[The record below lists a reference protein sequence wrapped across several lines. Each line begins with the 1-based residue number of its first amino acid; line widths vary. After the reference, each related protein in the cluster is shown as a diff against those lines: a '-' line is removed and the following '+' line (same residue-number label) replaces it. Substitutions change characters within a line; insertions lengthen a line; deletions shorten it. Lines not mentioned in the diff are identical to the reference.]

1 MLLGA
6 TRLADRTLRRNNP
19 TPPERDSERLG
30 HTAVERPKGCLLW
43 LHVNDPSEAGCISAL
58 TAELSS
64 LRDEPVFG
72 LVTSLANTLP
82 FSANDKTSIHQLVPG
97 DTRGSVKRFLD
108 HWQPDVGVIA
118 GPADRPTLLSEA
130 HAAGIPMFLAANTR
144 ASAISGNTL
153 GAQSFTI
160 PEIFSGVLVAN
171 STDQKA
177 LTRLGLPAE
186 RSAISGPLCD
196 TALPPPCKSQDFLR
210 LSKILGGRPVW
221 LAAEVTAAE
230 IPILEA
236 AQRRTIRAAHRLLL
250 IIVPRDPAEGLA
262 IAGSLETHGWRT
274 ALRSAGGQPDENVQV
289 YIVDTDEGMG
299 LWYRASPITYLG
311 GSFDPGIEISDP
323 YGPAA
328 MGSSIIHGPEINGAV
343 ARMRRLRAA
352 NASKPITSP
361 DDLGDAVFQLLSPDQ
376 AALLAHA
383 AWATT
388 SEGAPAIEAL
398 VTMISRV
405 LDGEETR

>member
-19 TPPERDSERLG
+19 VPAERDPERLG
-30 HTAVERPKGCLLW
+30 HTTFQRPKGCLLW
-43 LHVNDPSEAGCISAL
+43 LHVSDPAEAGCISAL

-72 LVTSLANTLP
+72 LVTSTENTVP
-82 FSANDKTSIHQLVPG
+82 FSSNDRVSIHQMVPG
-97 DTRGSVKRFLD
+97 DTKGSVKRFLE
-108 HWQPDVGVIA
+108 HWKPDVGVIA
-118 GPADRPTLLSEA
+118 GPADRATLLKEA
-130 HAAGIPMFLAANTR
+130 HAAAIPMFLAANTR
-144 ASAISGNTL
+144 GSVISGSAL
-153 GAQSFTI
+153 GTQSVTI
-160 PEIFSGVLVAN
+160 PEIFSGVLVAT
-171 STDQKA
+171 SADQKI
-177 LTRLGLPAE
+177 LTHLGLPTE
-186 RSAISGPLCD
+186 RSAVAGPLCD
-196 TALPPPCKSQDFLR
+196 TALPPPCDTHAFSK
-210 LSKILGGRPVW
+210 LSKILAGRPIW
-221 LAAEVTAAE
+221 LAAQVSAAE

-250 IIVPRDPAEGLA
+250 IIIPRNPAEGLA

-311 GSFDPGIEISDP
+311 GSFDSDVEISDP

-328 MGSSIIHGPEINGAV
+328 MGSAVLHGPEITGAV
-343 ARMRRLRAA
+343 ARMQRLRSA
-352 NASKPITSP
+352 NASKLVSAP
-361 DDLGDAVFQLLSPDQ
+361 DDLGDAVFKLLSPDQ

-405 LDGEETR
+405 LDGEEPR